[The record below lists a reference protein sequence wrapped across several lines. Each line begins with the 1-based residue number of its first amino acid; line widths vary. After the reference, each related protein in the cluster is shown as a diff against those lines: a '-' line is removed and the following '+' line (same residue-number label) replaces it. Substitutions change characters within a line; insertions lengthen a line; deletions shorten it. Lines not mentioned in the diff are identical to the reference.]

1 MADNITQARLGILI
15 GQRNYHALRE
25 MLLQINHADIAEFLG
40 ALPREEAYIVYRTL
54 PKRLASDVFVELS
67 SSMQEHLL
75 TSITD
80 GEIHALIDT
89 LAIDD
94 AVDLLEEM
102 PSELVVR
109 ILKNTQ
115 HETRALLNQYLSY
128 PEDSVGSI
136 MTAEYTDLR
145 KEMTVAEAIAH
156 IRAVGQ
162 DKETI
167 YTCYVVEATNL
178 LEGVLSVRDLM
189 RAGDDQRVEEV
200 MQADLIAVQTT
211 SNREEAAQVL
221 RKYSMISLPVV
232 DSENHLV
239 GIVTIDDAAD
249 VLQEQATEDLE
260 HMVGI
265 TSRERPYLQ
274 SGVMELAKNRFV
286 WLLVLMVSG
295 IFSEMILGQYELAI
309 SSIPLLV
316 AFIPMLTDMGGDA
329 GSQVSTLVIR
339 GMALGEMGVGDT
351 LSVAW
356 KEVRVSAMV
365 ALPLAAFNYL
375 RIMLS
380 HDAEPMVAVVISL
393 TLIVTIA
400 MANTLGV
407 LLPMLAKR
415 IRLDPALMA
424 TPMIATLV
432 DILSMMIYFSIA
444 TAMLTFSPVA

>member
-1 MADNITQARLGILI
+1 MAEQITQARLGILI

-25 MLLQINHADIAEFLG
+25 LLLQMNDVDIAEFLNE
-40 ALPREEAYIVYRTL
+40 LPREEVFIVYRML
-54 PKRLASDVFVELS
+54 PKHMASLVFVELNPE
-67 SSMQEHLL
+67 MQEHLL
-75 TSITD
+75 TSIT
-80 GEIHALIDT
+80 GKEINALMDM

-109 ILKNTQ
+109 IMKNASY
-115 HETRALLNQYLSY
+115 ETRALLNQYLSY

-145 KEMTVAEAIAH
+145 KEMTVAQAIAH
-156 IRAVGQ
+156 IRAVGE

-167 YTCYVVEATNL
+167 YTCYVVGKDQL
-178 LEGVLSVRDLM
+178 LEGILTVRDLM
-189 RAGDDQRVEEV
+189 RARDDQLVEDL
-200 MQADLIAVQTT
+200 MQTSAIAVHTT
-211 SNREEAAQVL
+211 SNREEAAQVM

-232 DSENHLV
+232 DSEQHLV

-260 HMVGI
+260 HMAGI
-265 TSRERPYLQ
+265 ASREHPYLL
-274 SGVMELAKNRFV
+274 SGVFELAKNRFV
-286 WLLVLMVSG
+286 WLLVLMISG
-295 IFSEMILGQYELAI
+295 IFSEMILGQYEAAI

-339 GMALGEMGVGDT
+339 GMALGEMRVQDT
-351 LSVAW
+351 LAVVF
-356 KEVRVSAMV
+356 KEVKISLMVSLPLGALNYLRVTLGHSSQPMV
-365 ALPLAAFNYL
+365 AL
-375 RIMLS
+375 
-380 HDAEPMVAVVISL
+380 VISL
-393 TLIVTIA
+393 TLICTIT

-407 LLPMLAKR
+407 ILPMIAKKLR
-415 IRLDPALMA
+415 MDPALMA

-432 DILSMMIYFSIA
+432 DIFSMMIYFAIA
-444 TAMLTFSPVA
+444 TALLHI